1 MFEGVRQG
9 GRRRALLNA
18 GRKATSKPPI
28 WSFEVALAEERVY
41 TERAVPIPD
50 FFRRKATNRPPIP
63 ISAHVLGSG
72 ASATVT

>member
-1 MFEGVRQG
+1 MFEGVGQG

-28 WSFEVALAEERVY
+28 WSFEAALAKERVY

-50 FFRRKATNRPPIP
+50 FFRRNAKSNPPSA
-63 ISAHVLGSG
+63 ISA
-72 ASATVT
+72 